1 MKETKPVYFSD
12 YATSRRIDK
21 DPAFAWCVPYT
32 LSKLGAL
39 VPAVSSQVQKF
50 LQKYRIDIPTLISH
64 SKVLDK
70 KNGKCYWT
78 YATTKEMTNI
88 GIAFNLL
95 EEGHKALPG
104 WTKASVHI
112 VFDIKMNF
120 TRKARWMKDVHFIPG
135 PATSAYDVV
144 VSRES
149 VRVALTYADLMVLDA
164 MAADTQNAYLQVP
177 LSEKHYN
184 ICGPEFGLVNVG
196 KVDLIKRALY

>member
-1 MKETKPVYFSD
+1 MRNVGVAFNILEEKEQLPVGYKKET
-12 YATSRRIDK
+12 
-21 DPAFAWCVPYT
+21 
-32 LSKLGAL
+32 G
-39 VPAVSSQVQKF
+39 
-50 LQKYRIDIPTLISH
+50 
-64 SKVLDK
+64 
-70 KNGKCYWT
+70 
-78 YATTKEMTNI
+78 
-88 GIAFNLL
+88 
-95 EEGHKALPG
+95 
-104 WTKASVHI
+104 HI
-112 VFDIKMNF
+112 VYDVKMNF
-120 TRKARWMKDVHFIPG
+120 TRKARWMKDGHFIPG